1 MMGKKPSKAKRRKT
15 INNTVGPLA
24 ASAQKHL
31 GRRCDIIDAA
41 SVIPVGKMLSTKDA
55 RAAAKRAEHVINRPE
70 RRHWHSYVIIYVAET
85 GEFNLYRDDHDAYRC
100 HQRPKR

>member
-1 MMGKKPSKAKRRKT
+1 MGKKLSKAKRRET

-31 GRRCDIIDAA
+31 DRRCDIIDA
-41 SVIPVGKMLSTKDA
+41 VCVTPVGKTLSKKDA

-70 RRHWHSYVIIYVAET
+70 GRHWHSYVISYVAET
-85 GEFNLYRDDHDAYRC
+85 GEFNLYRDDHDAYRR
-100 HQRPKR
+100 HRRPKR